1 MHMVTIGGYGAY
13 VPRYRIERGAIAD
26 QHGAPGGSGELA
38 VPAHDESVLTLA
50 VQASKT
56 ALDHA
61 DVAADSGG
69 SRGGGSGTEG
79 IDAIYAATTSDPF
92 DERGLA
98 AHVSRAAGAGTETR
112 ASDYQG
118 SARAATNALLGAR
131 DVIEAGRAERVLMV
145 ASDILDAPSGSA
157 AERSAGAGAGALVLE
172 VSGGAD
178 VATLDGVGLS
188 TTGFVGRF
196 KPANGGPRRGDSRFD
211 RERYIESATE
221 AVAGIEGDLA
231 PQRAAMAAPDNSWGS
246 RALSALE
253 LDAEAESTFDAVGYA
268 GAASALLDLALA
280 FESCEPGETVL
291 VTGYGPGGADA
302 IAMTTGEGV
311 TEGPEM
317 SVSEY
322 IDSKEYVTYA
332 KHRSYRERASTGSVA

>member
-1 MHMVTIGGYGAY
+1 MVSIRGYGAY
-13 VPRYRIERGAIAD
+13 VPRYRIEQSTIAD
-26 QHGAPGGSGELA
+26 QYSAPGGSGELA

-50 VQASKT
+50 VQAAKT

-61 DVAADSGG
+61 DIAAESGG
-69 SRGGGSGTEG
+69 SGGGGSGTES
-79 IDAIYAATTSDPF
+79 IDAVYTATTSDPF

-98 AHVSRAAGAGTETR
+98 AHVSRAIGAGTETR

-131 DVIEAGRAERVLMV
+131 DAIESGRAERVLVV
-145 ASDILDAPSGSA
+145 ASDILGAPPGSA

-172 VSGGAD
+172 TGGGAD
-178 VATLDGVGLS
+178 VAALDGVGLS
-188 TTGFVGRF
+188 TTGFIGRF
-196 KPANGGPRRGDSRFD
+196 EPANGGPRTGDSRFN
-211 RERYIESATE
+211 RERYIESVTE

-231 PQRAAMAAPDNSWGS
+231 LQRAAMAAPDDGWGS
-246 RALSALE
+246 RVLRALE
-253 LDAEAESTFDAVGYA
+253 LDAECETTLEAVGYA

-302 IAMTTGEGV
+302 ITMTTGEGV

-332 KHRSYRERASTGSVA
+332 KHRSYRERAGVGGVA